1 MRNDVISAD
10 RLLSQVKGQCKRG
23 YRFGYPFS
31 HETLL
36 DSMIIHNL
44 FFPPFDFP

>member
-23 YRFGYPFS
+23 YRFGHPS
-31 HETLL
+31 GQETLWQSL
-36 DSMIIHNL
+36 ITHNI

>member
-23 YRFGYPFS
+23 YRFGHPS
-31 HETLL
+31 GQETLL
-36 DSMIIHNL
+36 SSMKTRNII
-44 FFPPFDFP
+44 FPSFDFL